1 MAGIFGAAGILAAG
15 AGAAWVKGD
24 NSLATV
30 NGEATLDVSGRV
42 SDITFAKANS
52 NGLPTIQEGG
62 RTYYKGTYKD
72 EPVYIDTQSGDVYG
86 GLEGNEL
93 LFTLDEKGMTRL
105 SNLQQGVIDMF
116 KRFKNADANPDGN
129 ITKYSYMARTSK
141 GIIGGINE

>member
-1 MAGIFGAAGILAAG
+1 MAGIFGAAGVLAAG
-15 AGAAWVKGD
+15 AGVAWAKGD

-30 NGEATLDVSGRV
+30 NGEATLDVSGHV

-72 EPVYIDTQSGDVYG
+72 GTVYIDTQSGDVYG

-93 LFTLDEKGMTRL
+93 LFTMETKGMNRL
-105 SNLQQGVIDMF
+105 NNLQQGVIDMF
-116 KRFKNADANPDGN
+116 ERFSHAAANPDGN
-129 ITKYSYMARTSK
+129 ITKYSYTARTSK
-141 GIIGGINE
+141 GLFGGINE